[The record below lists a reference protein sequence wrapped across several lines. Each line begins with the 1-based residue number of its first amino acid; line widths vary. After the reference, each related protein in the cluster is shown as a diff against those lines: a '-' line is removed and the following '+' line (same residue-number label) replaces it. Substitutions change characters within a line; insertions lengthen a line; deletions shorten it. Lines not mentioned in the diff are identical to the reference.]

1 MKKALAALAVLLAL
15 AGVGVWLAFHYL
27 DVIVKYAL
35 EHYGPDVAGVS
46 VKVGEV
52 RLSPRDGRGSLRA
65 IEIGNPAGFSSRHA
79 ARLGEIRV
87 ALDPATVT
95 GDVVRIHEL
104 IIDGAQV
111 TYERG
116 PKAANLDVIQSH
128 IETYAKRTS
137 TASSSEGGA
146 STRRRY
152 IIDRVTIRGARVLMT
167 NPGLRGQGLTF
178 DLPDVQLRDVGKR
191 QGGVTAGEAA
201 SIVSAALQRRIA
213 EKLITNID
221 ALRRGGVEGAV
232 DALKG
237 LLR

>member
-65 IEIGNPAGFSSRHA
+65 IEIGNPAGFSSRQA

-116 PKAANLDVIQSH
+116 PKAANLDVIQNH
-128 IETYAKRTS
+128 IEAYAKRTS